1 MVRFWS
7 RAAATLVLAAAACI
21 PAPLLAGSS
30 PYRITVAGMVCS
42 FCAQGIEKR
51 LRALPGTESVHI
63 DLSRR
68 LVEVTPRPG
77 VVLDPA
83 ALRRAIRDAG
93 YDVRSIQAPAAASR

>member
-1 MVRFWS
+1 
-7 RAAATLVLAAAACI
+7 
-21 PAPLLAGSS
+21 
-30 PYRITVAGMVCS
+30 
-42 FCAQGIEKR
+42 
-51 LRALPGTESVHI
+51 VHI